1 MIARYFATIR
11 DLTGEN
17 EARLDPAPATLADL
31 LESLAE
37 RYGGGFRGAV
47 FDGAAL
53 SAAVMV
59 LVNGHNACFTGG
71 LETPL
76 DDNDEVS
83 LFPPVGG
90 G

>member
-1 MIARYFATIR
+1 MIVRHFATIR
-11 DLTGEN
+11 DLTGES
-17 EARLDPAPATLADL
+17 ERRVEPAPATLAEL
-31 LESLAE
+31 LESLA
-37 RYGGGFRGAV
+37 RTYGGGFRGAV

-59 LVNGHNACFTGG
+59 LVNGHNVRFTGG
-71 LETPL
+71 LDTPL
-76 DDNDEVS
+76 GDDDEVS

>member
-11 DLTGEN
+11 DLTGES
-17 EARLDPAPATLADL
+17 ERQVDPAPATLADL
-31 LESLAE
+31 LELLAE

-53 SAAVMV
+53 SAAVMI
-59 LVNGHNACFTGG
+59 LVDGHNVCFTGG

-76 DDNDEVS
+76 GENAEVA